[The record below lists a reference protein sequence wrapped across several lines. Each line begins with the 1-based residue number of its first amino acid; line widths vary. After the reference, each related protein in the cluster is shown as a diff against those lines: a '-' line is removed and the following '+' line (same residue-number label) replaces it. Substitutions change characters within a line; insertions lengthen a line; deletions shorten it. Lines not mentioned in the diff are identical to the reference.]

1 VKISIPSLLLWGL
14 ILEHWNIKSMI
25 FNKFY
30 FFFLQISSINQ
41 LINSLIISYKLN
53 IWDVGGQKSI
63 RTYWRNY
70 FEQTDAIIWVV
81 DSVDKRRIR
90 DCKMELDKLLMEEV
104 KNFFSD
110 FLISFHFFFFF
121 FEKVNG
127 NTKLNQ
133 FNLILFLL
141 F

>member
-1 VKISIPSLLLWGL
+1 
-14 ILEHWNIKSMI
+14 MI

-121 FEKVNG
+121 F
-127 NTKLNQ
+127 
-133 FNLILFLL
+133 
-141 F
+141 